1 MESRTKTLFFASV
14 AVLSLTA
21 VASAADFTPPASGPY
36 DWSGGY
42 IGLHVGGGWGDVDFI
57 PTAAA
62 AAPPPA
68 SIDISGAF
76 GGLQAGYDFQSGNW
90 VIGGVI
96 DVSLSGIDGAGACPG
111 GPAVTC
117 TADVDWLATAR
128 VRAGYAFD
136 NVLVYATGGLSVS
149 DITYAAFATAT
160 GIPAGPGENDTVA
173 GFNVGV
179 GLEAAFAENWSVDLH
194 YLYHDFADTALTVA
208 NFGALGTGRYNLH
221 TIQLGLN
228 YRF

>member
-1 MESRTKTLFFASV
+1 MVSRINRYFLASV
-14 AVLSLTA
+14 AVLAFTTA
-21 VASAADFTPPASGPY
+21 SNAADPALPAPGPY

-42 IGLHVGGGWGDVDFI
+42 IGLHVGGGTGDVDFI
-57 PTAAA
+57 PAA

-68 SIDISGAF
+68 SIDIDGAF
-76 GGLQAGYDFQSGNW
+76 AGAQAGYDWQTGNW
-90 VIGGVI
+90 VFGGVV
-96 DVSLSGIDGAGACPG
+96 DVSLSGIDGAGNCPG
-111 GPAVTC
+111 GPGVTC
-117 TADVDWLATAR
+117 TADIDWLATAR

-149 DITYAAFATAT
+149 DITYAAFVTAT
-160 GIPAGPGENDTVA
+160 GVPAGPGENDTVA

-179 GLEAAFAENWSVDLH
+179 GVEAAFSANWSADLH

-221 TIQLGLN
+221 TIQFGIN